1 MAFEPK
7 QWKYDDDVTEQE
19 LNRIEQGIVEANQKA
34 DQNASA
40 LAAHLNEN
48 VQADQPHG
56 IIVESGTWTPYY
68 QPQYG
73 NFGNIEYSEQSGYYY
88 RNNKLVYLYGY
99 ISVDGTT
106 FDKGTASGRLRI
118 AGIPFAPAYRSLF
131 LANRSFRWNTDE
143 DTIGIYLAVERSGYL
158 SVKKIVKPNFF
169 YTGIP
174 DEDIY
179 VSNMLETDNTHINHL
194 TFSVIYTI

>member
-1 MAFEPK
+1 MARTDWTMNDTVMPEDMN
-7 QWKYDDDVTEQE
+7 QIGEEINQ
-19 LNRIEQGIVEANQKA
+19 NAQGIQQLQQTVN
-34 DQNASA
+34 
-40 LAAHLNEN
+40 AHLNEN

-73 NFGNIEYSEQSGYYY
+73 NFVNIEYSEQSGYYY